1 MLGINFLIC
10 PRMLATKYIVWK
22 LVSAALSK
30 HLVFLQSFTC
40 LFEFYPW
47 IIFTLFQFSQHFR
60 FSMSFFNFH
69 FGSFILL
76 VITIYDLGVLISNLA
91 NGGGLS
97 NKHVLACNQVDKELS
112 LFFSDYIVFFGSV
125 CDEWLVSYLI
135 NWFKKLLKL
144 MLNIHTI
151 IFKITFLE
159 LGSILIFFGLILIM
173 ALVHHYLKLLS

>member
-1 MLGINFLIC
+1 MLGINFLLCLRI
-10 PRMLATKYIVWK
+10 LATKVIVWK
-22 LVSAALSK
+22 FVSVALILN
-30 HLVFLQSFTC
+30 LVFLQSFTC
-40 LFEFYPW
+40 LLKFYPW
-47 IIFTLFQFSQHFR
+47 IPIKLFWFSHHNWFPL
-60 FSMSFFNFH
+60 SFFNFL

-76 VITIYDLGVLISNLA
+76 VISIYDLGVLISNLA